1 MYFSRGMRDRLDKY
15 IDISRRVTIKMETTG
30 PAVYDY
36 CCFGVDR
43 DQKLSDDRYMIFY
56 NQKSSPEGAVIIEQ
70 SGNNAVFSIELSRLP
85 SFIDKLVFTVTV
97 EGGGMIR
104 EMSGH
109 SFTVLQDNFPKISF
123 DLKGSDFKFEK
134 AVISAELYRKD
145 VWRFY
150 AAAAGFNGGLS
161 ALLKSFGGTEQSK
174 APSASENALP
184 FYLQNNQA
192 VVTER
197 KNVSPQNELPF
208 YLRNNN
214 SQRVD
219 SSNVQQRSVRNM
231 SENKP
236 ESNSQDNLPFYL
248 RNSTPQQEMKS
259 NKPKAAVQ
267 QSTSTNTASDTQDN
281 LPFYLR
287 NSTPQQEMK
296 PKKENTQKPVVSSP
310 ASVQSAPTAQPTYGQ
325 SAPTSQPTYGQSAPT
340 VQPTYGQSA
349 PTTQPTSGQN
359 DSKVSISSA
368 RLKKTEE
375 ELTNE
380 VMGKISLSKDR
391 EKLGQH
397 VVSLSKCM
405 VSLSKNTKIDL
416 GNMRAK
422 VVVAFD
428 YSGSM
433 SHLYKNGTVQNT
445 LNRLV
450 PLGLTF
456 DDNGTIDVFL
466 FQDDYRKI
474 TDLDLSNYENYVNS
488 VIATSG
494 YSMGGTNYAPVLR
507 AIITGD
513 SVSYGG
519 FFGFGAKSYSTAPI
533 VDDNDPTFVLF
544 ITDGENFD
552 RQQTDDIIRRSSSMN
567 VFIQF
572 IGIGYSSFKYLQKL
586 DDMEGRVRDN
596 TGFSK
601 MVDLDG
607 ASDKELYTNV
617 LEQFSLWLNNMQ

>member
-259 NKPKAAVQ
+259 NKPKATVP

-601 MVDLDG
+601 MVDLDS

>member
-104 EMSGH
+104 EMSAH
-109 SFTVLQDNFPKISF
+109 SFTVLQDNFPEISF

-259 NKPKAAVQ
+259 NKPKATAP

-325 SAPTSQPTYGQSAPT
+325 SAPT
-340 VQPTYGQSA
+340 V
-349 PTTQPTSGQN
+349 QPTSGQH

-474 TDLDLSNYENYVNS
+474 RDLDLSNYENYVNS

-596 TGFSK
+596 TGFSR
-601 MVDLDG
+601 MTDLDS